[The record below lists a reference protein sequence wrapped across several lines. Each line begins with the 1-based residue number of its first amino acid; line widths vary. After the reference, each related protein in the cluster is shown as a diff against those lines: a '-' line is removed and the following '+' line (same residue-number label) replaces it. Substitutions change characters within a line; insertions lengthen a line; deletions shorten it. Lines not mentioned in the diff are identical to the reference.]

1 MFYEA
6 ARSANWF
13 ARSPRS
19 ANTPADRSKRA
30 TQRSPGA
37 ALPAL
42 CLLVPGR
49 LGDPVHGLGGLVY
62 GTGEKYDPVH
72 GSGYLVYGIGKKRIA
87 VHGIGDLVYGIVEK
101 CNAVHGIGVLV
112 CGTRIGICQ
121 RCV

>member
-6 ARSANWF
+6 A
-13 ARSPRS
+13 RS

-30 TQRSPGA
+30 TQLSPGA

-42 CLLVPGR
+42 CLLLPGR
-49 LGDPVHGLGGLVY
+49 LGDPVHGMRGLVY

-72 GSGYLVYGIGKKRIA
+72 GSGYLVYGIVEKCIA
-87 VHGIGDLVYGIVEK
+87 VHGIRG
-101 CNAVHGIGVLV
+101 LV

-121 RCV
+121 RRV

>member
-30 TQRSPGA
+30 TQLIPGA

-42 CLLVPGR
+42 CLLGSGR
-49 LGDPVHGLGGLVY
+49 LDLPYTKAVILCTASVGM
-62 GTGEKYDPVH
+62 KYD
-72 GSGYLVYGIGKKRIA
+72 
-87 VHGIGDLVYGIVEK
+87 
-101 CNAVHGIGVLV
+101 AVHGIGVLV
-112 CGTRIGICQ
+112 YGTYGRHLVI
-121 RCV
+121 